1 MDGAGWKWVHDLIIS
16 HITKTPFSGLLF
28 SSFYNL
34 FCVDC
39 KSSVA
44 HEGN

>member
-1 MDGAGWKWVHDLIIS
+1 MDGAGWKLVHDLIIP
-16 HITKTPFSGLLF
+16 HITKTPFLALLF

-39 KSSVA
+39 KSSEA